1 LAPILSNNELRQEIA
16 VDSSINIATFY
27 RVFRDVST
35 VVHSSTDVD
44 EVLELVVWKS
54 SEMLDA
60 KGAILRILN
69 LETHQLELGAAY
81 GLGERYISKGVVS
94 TEKIITDLCKKNK
107 VIIIEDI
114 LNDPRVQYPKEAWE
128 EGIRM
133 ILDLPL
139 TLKADVVGIIRM
151 YFSEKRT
158 FSDEELDFV
167 IAITEQ
173 CACAIDKARLIE
185 TQQARYNHLAF
196 QTEKLSAL
204 GRMAA
209 GIAHEINNPLGGIL
223 LYSSNLVKKVPEEGP
238 LKEGLE
244 IIVNE
249 TMRCKTIIQ
258 DLLEFSREKEP
269 EKTSANINQIIN
281 KTLSMLENEFRLR
294 HIHVDRDLSGDIPD
308 VLVDVNQMHQVFVNL
323 LLNAAEASQD
333 NGVINIRSWM
343 VSALGRIRVEIADN
357 GCGIAPE
364 HLTKVFEPFFTTK
377 PKGTGLGMAVTYR
390 IIRNH
395 QGEIEVSSQPGEG
408 TRFTLEIPL
417 QGDASPTE
425 TKGQADGTQ

>member
-1 LAPILSNNELRQEIA
+1 LRLNKEIS
-16 VDSSINIATFY
+16 VDSSINIETFY

-54 SEMLDA
+54 SKMLDA
-60 KGAILRILN
+60 KGAVLRILN

-81 GLGERYISKGVVS
+81 GLGERYLSKGVVS
-94 TEKIITDLCKKNK
+94 KEKIITDLCRQNK

-114 LNDPRVQYPKEAWE
+114 LTDPRVQYPQEAWE

-151 YFSEKRT
+151 YFAEKRT
-158 FSDEELDFV
+158 FSEEELDFV

-185 TQQARYNHLAF
+185 TQQARYDHLAL

-223 LYSSNLVKKVPEEGP
+223 LYSTNLFKKVPKEGP

-244 IIVNE
+244 IIINE

-269 EKTSANINQIIN
+269 EKTLANINHIIE
-281 KTLSMLENEFRLR
+281 KTLGMLENEFHLR
-294 HIHVDRDLSGDIPD
+294 HMTVETNLSSEMSDN
-308 VLVDVNQMHQVFVNL
+308 LVDVNQMHQVFVNL
-323 LLNAAEASQD
+323 LLNAAEATQD
-333 NGVINIRSWM
+333 NGEINIRSQIDKARRC
-343 VSALGRIRVEIADN
+343 VRVEIADN
-357 GCGIAPE
+357 GCGIPPE
-364 HLTKVFEPFFTTK
+364 HISKVFEPFFTTK
-377 PKGTGLGMAVTYR
+377 AKGTGLGLAVSYR
-390 IIRNH
+390 IVRNH
-395 QGEIEVSSQPGEG
+395 QGEIQVSSKPGEG
-408 TRFTLEIPL
+408 TRFSIEIPL
-417 QGDASPTE
+417 PKNEPSRE
-425 TKGQADGTQ
+425 TKGHPNATQ

>member
-1 LAPILSNNELRQEIA
+1 M
-16 VDSSINIATFY
+16 DSSINIATFY

-35 VVHSSTDVD
+35 VVHSSTDVE
-44 EVLELVVWKS
+44 EVLELVVWKA

-60 KGAILRILN
+60 MGAILRILN

-94 TEKIITDLCKKNK
+94 KEKTITDLCKRNK

-114 LNDPRVQYPKEAWE
+114 LTDPRVQYPQEAWE

-139 TLKADVVGIIRM
+139 TLRADIVGIIRM
-151 YFSEKRT
+151 YFAKQRRFSE
-158 FSDEELDFV
+158 EELDFV

-185 TQQARYNHLAF
+185 TQQARYDHLAL

-223 LYSSNLVKKVPEEGP
+223 LFSTNLFKKVTKKGP
-238 LKEGLE
+238 FKEGLE
-244 IIVNE
+244 IIINE

-258 DLLEFSREKEP
+258 GLLEFSREKEP
-269 EKTSANINQIIN
+269 EKTSANFNHTIEKI
-281 KTLSMLENEFRLR
+281 LGMLENEFRLH
-294 HIHVDRDLSGDIPD
+294 HIRVETHLSSELPDI
-308 VLVDVNQMHQVFVNL
+308 LVDVNQMHQVFVNL
-323 LLNAAEASQD
+323 LLNAVEAIQD
-333 NGVINIRSWM
+333 NGVISIRSQIDPDQRC
-343 VSALGRIRVEIADN
+343 VRVEIADN
-357 GCGIAPE
+357 GCGIPTE
-364 HLTKVFEPFFTTK
+364 HISKVFEPFFTTK
-377 PKGTGLGMAVTYR
+377 AKGTGLGLAVSYR
-390 IIRNH
+390 IVRNH
-395 QGEIEVSSQPGEG
+395 HGDIQVSSQPGQG
-408 TRFTLEIPL
+408 TRFTIEIPL
-417 QGDASPTE
+417 LKSAPSKE
-425 TKGQADGTQ
+425 AKGQPHGTQ

>member
-1 LAPILSNNELRQEIA
+1 

-94 TEKIITDLCKKNK
+94 KEKIITDLCKKNK

-114 LNDPRVQYPKEAWE
+114 LKDPRVQYPKEAWE

-158 FSDEELDFV
+158 FSEEELDFV

-244 IIVNE
+244 IIINE

-269 EKTSANINQIIN
+269 EKTSASINQIIN
-281 KTLSMLENEFRLR
+281 KTLNMLENEFRLR
-294 HIHVDRDLSGDIPD
+294 HIHVGKDLSGDIPD

-333 NGVINIRSWM
+333 NGVINITSRLIP
-343 VSALGRIRVEIADN
+343 ALGRIRVEISDN

-395 QGEIEVSSQPGEG
+395 QGEIQVSSQPGEG

-417 QGDASPTE
+417 PSDESPTE
-425 TKGQADGTQ
+425 TKDQADGTQ

>member
-1 LAPILSNNELRQEIA
+1 MDTSM
-16 VDSSINIATFY
+16 NISRFY

-94 TEKIITDLCKKNK
+94 KEKIITDLCKKNK

-114 LNDPRVQYPKEAWE
+114 LTDPRVQYPQEAWE

-139 TLKADVVGIIRM
+139 TLRADIVGIIRM
-151 YFSEKRT
+151 YFAEKRR
-158 FSDEELDFV
+158 FSEEELDFV

-185 TQQARYNHLAF
+185 TQQARYDHLAL

-223 LYSSNLVKKVPEEGP
+223 LFSTNLFKKVTEEGP
-238 LKEGLE
+238 FKEGLE
-244 IIVNE
+244 IIINE

-269 EKTSANINQIIN
+269 EKTFANINNIIE
-281 KTLSMLENEFRLR
+281 KTLSMLENEFRLH
-294 HIHVDRDLSGDIPD
+294 HIRVETHLSSELPDI
-308 VLVDVNQMHQVFVNL
+308 LVDVNQMHQVFVNL
-323 LLNAAEASQD
+323 LLNAVEAIQD
-333 NGVINIRSWM
+333 NGVISIRSQIDPAQRC
-343 VSALGRIRVEIADN
+343 VRVEIADN
-357 GCGIAPE
+357 GCGIPPE
-364 HLTKVFEPFFTTK
+364 HISKVFEPFFTTK
-377 PKGTGLGMAVTYR
+377 AKGTGLGLAVSYR
-390 IIRNH
+390 IVRNH
-395 QGEIEVSSQPGEG
+395 HGDIKVSSQPGQG
-408 TRFTLEIPL
+408 TRFTIEIPL
-417 QGDASPTE
+417 LKSAPSKE
-425 TKGQADGTQ
+425 AKGQPHGTR

>member
-1 LAPILSNNELRQEIA
+1 

-94 TEKIITDLCKKNK
+94 KEKVITDLCKKNK

-114 LNDPRVQYPKEAWE
+114 LTDPRVQYPQEAWE

-151 YFSEKRT
+151 YFAEKRR
-158 FSDEELDFV
+158 FSEEELDFV

-185 TQQARYNHLAF
+185 THRSRYDHLAL

-223 LYSSNLVKKVPEEGP
+223 LYSTNLFKKVPEEGP

-244 IIVNE
+244 IIINE

-269 EKTSANINQIIN
+269 EKTAANINHIIE

-294 HIHVDRDLSGDIPD
+294 HIRVETNLSGNTPV
-308 VLVDVNQMHQVFVNL
+308 VLVDANQMHQVFVNL
-323 LLNAAEASQD
+323 LLNAAEATQD
-333 NGVINIRSWM
+333 NGEINIRSQIEP
-343 VSALGRIRVEIADN
+343 AKRRIRIEIEDN
-357 GCGIAPE
+357 GCGISPG
-364 HLTKVFEPFFTTK
+364 HISKVFEPFFTTK
-377 PKGTGLGMAVTYR
+377 AKGTGLGLAVTYR
-390 IIRNH
+390 IVRNH
-395 QGEIEVSSQPGEG
+395 QGEIHVSSQPGKG
-408 TRFTLEIPL
+408 TRFTIEIPL
-417 QGDASPTE
+417 LSDVPPAE
-425 TKGQADGTQ
+425 TKGHPYGTQ

>member
-1 LAPILSNNELRQEIA
+1 MDTSM
-16 VDSSINIATFY
+16 NISRFY

-35 VVHSSTDVD
+35 VVHSSTDVE

-60 KGAILRILN
+60 MGAILRILN

-81 GLGERYISKGVVS
+81 GLGERYISRGVVS
-94 TEKIITDLCKKNK
+94 KEKIITDLCKKNK

-114 LNDPRVQYPKEAWE
+114 LTDPRVQYPQEAWE

-151 YFSEKRT
+151 YFSEKRA
-158 FSDEELDFV
+158 FSEEELDFV

-185 TQQARYNHLAF
+185 TQQARYDHLAL

-223 LYSSNLVKKVPEEGP
+223 LYSTNLFKKVPEEGP
-238 LKEGLE
+238 FKEGLE
-244 IIVNE
+244 IIINE

-269 EKTSANINQIIN
+269 EKTSANFNHTIEKI
-281 KTLSMLENEFRLR
+281 LGMLENEFRLH
-294 HIHVDRDLSGDIPD
+294 HIRVETHLSSEMPDI
-308 VLVDVNQMHQVFVNL
+308 LVDVNQMHQVFVNL
-323 LLNAAEASQD
+323 LLNAVEAIQD
-333 NGVINIRSWM
+333 NGVISIRSQIDPTQ
-343 VSALGRIRVEIADN
+343 RCIRVEIADS
-357 GCGIAPE
+357 GCGIPPE
-364 HLTKVFEPFFTTK
+364 HISKVFEPFFTTK
-377 PKGTGLGMAVTYR
+377 AKGTGLGLAVSYR
-390 IIRNH
+390 IVRNH
-395 QGEIEVSSQPGEG
+395 HGDIKVSSQPGQG
-408 TRFTLEIPL
+408 TRFTIEIPL
-417 QGDASPTE
+417 LKSAPSKE
-425 TKGQADGTQ
+425 AKGHQNGTR

>member
-1 LAPILSNNELRQEIA
+1 
-16 VDSSINIATFY
+16 
-27 RVFRDVST
+27 

-54 SEMLDA
+54 SEMLGA
-60 KGAILRILN
+60 KGAVLRILN

-81 GLGERYISKGVVS
+81 GLGERYLSKGAVS
-94 TEKIITDLCKKNK
+94 KENIITDLCRKNK
-107 VIIIEDI
+107 VIMIEDI
-114 LNDPRVQYPKEAWE
+114 LTDPRIQYPQEAWE

-151 YFSEKRT
+151 YFSERRT
-158 FSDEELDFV
+158 FSPEELDFV

-185 TQQARYNHLAF
+185 NQQARYDHLVL

-223 LYSSNLVKKVPEEGP
+223 LYSTNLSKKVPDDGP
-238 LKEGLE
+238 LREGLE
-244 IIVNE
+244 IIINE
-249 TMRCKTIIQ
+249 TLRCKTIIQ

-269 EKTSANINQIIN
+269 DKTLANINHVIE
-281 KTLSMLENEFRLR
+281 KTLGMLDNEFRLH
-294 HIHVDRDLSGDIPD
+294 HITVKKLLLSEMPD
-308 VLVDVNQMHQVFVNL
+308 NFLDVNQMHQVFVNL
-323 LLNAAEASQD
+323 LLNAVKAIQQ
-333 NGVINIRSWM
+333 NGEITIRSQLD
-343 VSALGRIRVEIADN
+343 ADRKHATVEIADN
-357 GCGIAPE
+357 GCGIRQE
-364 HLTKVFEPFFTTK
+364 HISQIFEPFFTTN
-377 PKGTGLGMAVTYR
+377 PAGTGLGLAVTYR

-395 QGEIEVSSQPGEG
+395 QGEIHVSSKPGKG
-408 TRFTLEIPL
+408 TRFTIEIPL
-417 QGDASPTE
+417 HE
-425 TKGQADGTQ
+425 TKPSEKTTRHPNATR

>member
-1 LAPILSNNELRQEIA
+1 

-94 TEKIITDLCKKNK
+94 KEKIITDLCKKNK

-114 LNDPRVQYPKEAWE
+114 LKDPRVQYPQEAWE

-139 TLKADVVGIIRM
+139 TLKADVVGIVRM

-158 FSDEELDFV
+158 FSEEELDFV

-223 LYSSNLVKKVPEEGP
+223 LYSTNLFKKVPEEGP
-238 LKEGLE
+238 FKEGLE
-244 IIVNE
+244 IIINE

-258 DLLEFSREKEP
+258 DLLEFSRENEP

-294 HIHVDRDLSGDIPD
+294 HINVDKDLSGNIPD

-333 NGVINIRSWM
+333 NGVINIRSRM
-343 VSALGRIRVEIADN
+343 VPAFGRISVEIADN

-377 PKGTGLGMAVTYR
+377 SKGTGLGMAVTYR

-395 QGEIEVSSQPGEG
+395 QGEIQVSSQPGEG
-408 TRFTLEIPL
+408 TRFTIEIPL
-417 QGDASPTE
+417 PKSAPSRE
-425 TKGQADGTQ
+425 AKGQADGTQ

>member
-1 LAPILSNNELRQEIA
+1 LKQEIT

-54 SEMLDA
+54 SEMLGA
-60 KGAILRILN
+60 MGAILRILN
-69 LETHQLELGAAY
+69 LGTHQLELGAAY

-94 TEKIITDLCKKNK
+94 KEKIITDLCKKNK

-114 LNDPRVQYPKEAWE
+114 LTDPRVQYPKEAWE

-158 FSDEELDFV
+158 FSEEELDFV

-223 LYSSNLVKKVPEEGP
+223 LYSSNLVKKVPREGP

-244 IIVNE
+244 IIINE

-269 EKTSANINQIIN
+269 EKTSANVNQIIN

-294 HIHVDRDLSGDIPD
+294 HIHVDKDLSGNIPD

-323 LLNAAEASQD
+323 LLNAAEASQE
-333 NGVINIRSWM
+333 NGVINIRSRM
-343 VSALGRIRVEIADN
+343 VPALGRIRVEIADN

-395 QGEIEVSSQPGEG
+395 QGKIRVSSQPGEG
-408 TRFTLEIPL
+408 TRFTIEMPL
-417 QGDASPTE
+417 HRDASPAE
-425 TKGQADGTQ
+425 TKGQADGTP

>member
-1 LAPILSNNELRQEIA
+1 

-54 SEMLDA
+54 SEMLGA

-94 TEKIITDLCKKNK
+94 KEKIITDLCKKNK

-114 LNDPRVQYPKEAWE
+114 LTDPRVQYPKEAWE

-151 YFSEKRT
+151 YFAEKRR
-158 FSDEELDFV
+158 FSEEELDFV
-167 IAITEQ
+167 IAIAEQ

-185 TQQARYNHLAF
+185 SHKSRYDNLAL

-223 LYSSNLVKKVPEEGP
+223 LYSTNLLKKVPKEGP

-244 IIVNE
+244 IVIQE
-249 TMRCKTIIQ
+249 TMRCKIIIQ

-269 EKTSANINQIIN
+269 KKTFANINNIIE
-281 KTLSMLENEFRLR
+281 KTLSMLENEFRLH
-294 HIHVDRDLSGDIPD
+294 HIRVEKLLSSEMPDIF
-308 VLVDVNQMHQVFVNL
+308 VDVNQMHQVFVNL
-323 LLNAAEASQD
+323 LLNAVEAIQD
-333 NGVINIRSWM
+333 NSVITIRSRLDPGQNC
-343 VSALGRIRVEIADN
+343 VIVEITDT
-357 GCGIAPE
+357 GSGIPSE
-364 HLTKVFEPFFTTK
+364 NMLKVFEPFFSTK
-377 PKGTGLGMAVTYR
+377 AKGTGLGLAVSYR

-395 QGEIEVSSQPGEG
+395 QGDIQVSSQPGKG
-408 TRFTLEIPL
+408 TRFTIKIPL
-417 QGDASPTE
+417 G
-425 TKGQADGTQ
+425 

>member
-1 LAPILSNNELRQEIA
+1 

-94 TEKIITDLCKKNK
+94 KEKVITDLCKKNK

-114 LNDPRVQYPKEAWE
+114 LTDPRVQYPQEAWE

-151 YFSEKRT
+151 YFAEKRR
-158 FSDEELDFV
+158 FSEEELDFV

-185 TQQARYNHLAF
+185 THRSRYDHLAL

-223 LYSSNLVKKVPEEGP
+223 LYSTNLFKKVPEEGP

-244 IIVNE
+244 IIINE

-269 EKTSANINQIIN
+269 EKTAANINHIIE

-294 HIHVDRDLSGDIPD
+294 HIRVETNLSGKTPV
-308 VLVDVNQMHQVFVNL
+308 VLVDANQMHQVFVNL
-323 LLNAAEASQD
+323 LLNAAEATQD
-333 NGVINIRSWM
+333 NGEINIRSQIEP
-343 VSALGRIRVEIADN
+343 AKRRIRIEIADN
-357 GCGIAPE
+357 GCGISPG
-364 HLTKVFEPFFTTK
+364 HISKVFEPFFTTK
-377 PKGTGLGMAVTYR
+377 AKGTGLGLAVTYR
-390 IIRNH
+390 IVRNH
-395 QGEIEVSSQPGEG
+395 QGEIHVSSQPGKG
-408 TRFTLEIPL
+408 TRFTIEIPL
-417 QGDASPTE
+417 HGEAPPAE
-425 TKGQADGTQ
+425 TKGHPYGTQ

>member
-1 LAPILSNNELRQEIA
+1 M
-16 VDSSINIATFY
+16 DSSINIATFY

-35 VVHSSTDVD
+35 VVHSSTDVE
-44 EVLELVVWKS
+44 EVLELVVWKA

-60 KGAILRILN
+60 MGAILRILN

-94 TEKIITDLCKKNK
+94 KEKTITDLCKRNK

-114 LNDPRVQYPKEAWE
+114 LTDPRVQYPQEAWE

-139 TLKADVVGIIRM
+139 TLRADIVGIIRM
-151 YFSEKRT
+151 YFAKQRRFSE
-158 FSDEELDFV
+158 EELDFV

-185 TQQARYNHLAF
+185 TQQARYDHLAL

-223 LYSSNLVKKVPEEGP
+223 LYSTNLFKKVPEEGP
-238 LKEGLE
+238 FKEGLE
-244 IIVNE
+244 IIINE

-269 EKTSANINQIIN
+269 EKTSANFNHTIEKI
-281 KTLSMLENEFRLR
+281 LGMLENEFRLH
-294 HIHVDRDLSGDIPD
+294 HIRVETHLSSELPDI
-308 VLVDVNQMHQVFVNL
+308 LVDVNQMHQVFVNL
-323 LLNAAEASQD
+323 LLNAVEAIQD
-333 NGVINIRSWM
+333 NGVISIWSQIDPDQRC
-343 VSALGRIRVEIADN
+343 VRVEIADN
-357 GCGIAPE
+357 GCGIPPE
-364 HLTKVFEPFFTTK
+364 HISKVFEPFFTTK
-377 PKGTGLGMAVTYR
+377 AKGTGLGLAVSYR
-390 IIRNH
+390 IVRNH
-395 QGEIEVSSQPGEG
+395 HGDIKVSSQPGQG
-408 TRFTLEIPL
+408 TRFTIEIPL
-417 QGDASPTE
+417 LKSAPSKE
-425 TKGQADGTQ
+425 AKGQPHGTQ

>member
-1 LAPILSNNELRQEIA
+1 M
-16 VDSSINIATFY
+16 SSLINIETFY

-54 SEMLDA
+54 SEMLGA
-60 KGAILRILN
+60 KGAVLRILN

-81 GLGERYISKGVVS
+81 GLGERYLSKGAVS
-94 TEKIITDLCKKNK
+94 KENIITDLCRKNK
-107 VIIIEDI
+107 VIMIEDI
-114 LNDPRVQYPKEAWE
+114 LTDPRIQYPQEAWE

-151 YFSEKRT
+151 YFSERRT
-158 FSDEELDFV
+158 FSPEELDFV

-185 TQQARYNHLAF
+185 NQQARYDHLVL

-223 LYSSNLVKKVPEEGP
+223 LYSTNLSKKVPEDGP
-238 LKEGLE
+238 LREGLE
-244 IIVNE
+244 IIINE
-249 TMRCKTIIQ
+249 TLRCKTIIQ

-269 EKTSANINQIIN
+269 DKTLANINHVIE
-281 KTLSMLENEFRLR
+281 KTLGMLDNEFRLH
-294 HIHVDRDLSGDIPD
+294 HITVKKLLLSEMPD
-308 VLVDVNQMHQVFVNL
+308 NFLDVNQMHQVFVNL
-323 LLNAAEASQD
+323 LLNAVKAIQQ
-333 NGVINIRSWM
+333 NGEITIRSQLD
-343 VSALGRIRVEIADN
+343 ADRKHATVEIADN
-357 GCGIAPE
+357 GCGIPQE
-364 HLTKVFEPFFTTK
+364 HISQIFEPFFTTN
-377 PKGTGLGMAVTYR
+377 PAGTGLGLAVTYR

-395 QGEIEVSSQPGEG
+395 QGEIHVSSKPGKG
-408 TRFTLEIPL
+408 TRFSIEIPL
-417 QGDASPTE
+417 HESEPSGKTTRHPNAS
-425 TKGQADGTQ
+425 QSYSDH

>member
-1 LAPILSNNELRQEIA
+1 M
-16 VDSSINIATFY
+16 DSSIKIATFY

-35 VVHSSTDVD
+35 VVHSSTDVE

-81 GLGERYISKGVVS
+81 GLGERYIAKGVVS
-94 TEKIITDLCKKNK
+94 KEKVITDLCKKNK

-114 LNDPRVQYPKEAWE
+114 LTDPRVQYPQEAWE

-151 YFSEKRT
+151 YFAEKRT

-185 TQQARYNHLAF
+185 TQQALYDHLAL

-223 LYSSNLVKKVPEEGP
+223 LYSTNLFKKVPKEGP

-244 IIVNE
+244 IIINE

-269 EKTSANINQIIN
+269 EKTSANISHIIE

-294 HIHVDRDLSGDIPD
+294 HIRVETNLSGKTPD
-308 VLVDVNQMHQVFVNL
+308 VLVDANQMHQVFINL
-323 LLNAAEASQD
+323 LLNAAEATQD
-333 NGVINIRSWM
+333 NGVINVRSQIEP
-343 VSALGRIRVEIADN
+343 ANRRIRIEIADN
-357 GCGIAPE
+357 GCGIPPE
-364 HLTKVFEPFFTTK
+364 HISKVFEPFFTTK
-377 PKGTGLGMAVTYR
+377 AKGTGLGLAVTYR
-390 IIRNH
+390 IVRNH
-395 QGEIEVSSQPGEG
+395 QGEIQVSSQPGKG
-408 TRFTLEIPL
+408 TLFTIEIPL
-417 QGDASPTE
+417 PKNEPSKE
-425 TKGQADGTQ
+425 TKGHPNATQ

>member
-1 LAPILSNNELRQEIA
+1 M
-16 VDSSINIATFY
+16 DSSINIETFY

-54 SEMLDA
+54 SKMLDA
-60 KGAILRILN
+60 KGAVLRILN

-81 GLGERYISKGVVS
+81 GLGERYLSKGVVS
-94 TEKIITDLCKKNK
+94 KEKIITDLCRQNK

-114 LNDPRVQYPKEAWE
+114 LTDPRVQYPQEAWE

-151 YFSEKRT
+151 YFAEKRT
-158 FSDEELDFV
+158 FSEEELDFV

-185 TQQARYNHLAF
+185 TQQARYDHLAL

-223 LYSSNLVKKVPEEGP
+223 LYSTNLFKKVPKEGP

-244 IIVNE
+244 IIINE

-269 EKTSANINQIIN
+269 EKTLANINHIIE
-281 KTLSMLENEFRLR
+281 KTLGMLENEFHLR
-294 HIHVDRDLSGDIPD
+294 HMTVETNLSSEMSDN
-308 VLVDVNQMHQVFVNL
+308 LVDVNQMHQVFVNL
-323 LLNAAEASQD
+323 LLNAAEATQD
-333 NGVINIRSWM
+333 NGEINIRSQIDKARRC
-343 VSALGRIRVEIADN
+343 VRVEIADN
-357 GCGIAPE
+357 GCGIPPE
-364 HLTKVFEPFFTTK
+364 HISKVFEPFFTTK
-377 PKGTGLGMAVTYR
+377 AKGTGLGLAVSYR
-390 IIRNH
+390 IVRNH
-395 QGEIEVSSQPGEG
+395 QGEIQVSSKPGEG
-408 TRFTLEIPL
+408 TRFSIEIPL
-417 QGDASPTE
+417 PKNEPSRE
-425 TKGQADGTQ
+425 TKGHPNATQ